1 MGLIWVVEEG
11 GNLELGSK
19 VTCNVL
25 YSLYSIYCRIYWGS
39 PKGYCLLIPLFY
51 RTTLCSMFSRLLHYD
66 TYVHELQKRDLGDYY
81 LLLGRDVMLHI
92 KHWHP

>member
-1 MGLIWVVEEG
+1 MCYTVYTVYIAGYIGAAPKDIAYLFR
-11 GNLELGSK
+11 S
-19 VTCNVL
+19 
-25 YSLYSIYCRIYWGS
+25 SIE
-39 PKGYCLLIPLFY
+39 P
-51 RTTLCSMFSRLLHYD
+51 TLCSMFSRLLHYD